1 MQNEVMA
8 FDWNDL
14 KAFLA
19 VARGGSTLAAAKA
32 LGVNQTTVARRI
44 ESLENDLSLKLFER
58 GQSGSRLT
66 EEGRDLFAEAEKVE
80 RAAVAFSNRAE
91 AHGRGLAGAIKIT
104 CSEVLANSSI
114 TPALGHFRRRHPE
127 VQIEL
132 KITDEVLDIAAGEAD
147 IAIRAG
153 RLLEPSDLV
162 ARKLA
167 DYEFALY
174 CSRGYAAQRGVPATP
189 AELKDH
195 DLITGEASGRPLPG
209 VTWMLAQAGGK
220 PPAHS
225 SNSMTNMMHAVRAG
239 LGIAP
244 LSCLLADGMTDLVRC
259 SEEIEEAR
267 GSSWLVTRREAKDTP
282 RIRAFIDFLVPHVQ
296 SELKARMAKNRIVR
310 ERAAANDADAAPTE
324 VGESA

>member
-1 MQNEVMA
+1 MQNATMA

-44 ESLENDLSLKLFER
+44 ESLESALSLKLFER

-66 EEGRDLFAEAEKVE
+66 EEGRDLLGEAEKVE
-80 RAAVAFSNRAE
+80 RAAQAFENRAA
-91 AHGRGLAGAIKIT
+91 AHGRGLAGSIKIT
-104 CSEVLANSSI
+104 CSEILANASI
-114 TPALGHFRRRHPE
+114 TPALGHFRQKYPE

-132 KITDEVLDIAAGEAD
+132 MITDEVLDIAAGEAD

-153 RLLEPSDLV
+153 RLLEPSDLI
-162 ARKLA
+162 ARKLV
-167 DYEFALY
+167 DYQFALY
-174 CSRGYAAQRGVPATP
+174 CSRGYAAQRGVPASP

-195 DLITGEASGRPLPG
+195 DLIAGEVSMGPLPG
-209 VTWMLAQAGGK
+209 VSWMLEEAGGK
-220 PPAHS
+220 AASHS
-225 SNSMTNMMHAVRAG
+225 SNSMTNMIHAVRAG

-259 SEEIEEAR
+259 SDEIEEAR

-296 SELKARMAKNRIVR
+296 SEIRAREAKNRLVR
-310 ERAAANDADAAPTE
+310 ERLADNDREGQPLN
-324 VGESA
+324 ESA

>member
-1 MQNEVMA
+1 MA

-44 ESLENDLSLKLFER
+44 ESLEGALSLKLFER

-80 RAAVAFSNRAE
+80 RAAVAFESRAQ
-91 AHGRGLAGAIKIT
+91 AHGRGLAGSIKIT
-104 CSEVLANSSI
+104 CSEILANASI
-114 TPALGHFRRRHPE
+114 TPALAHFRRQFPE

-132 KITDEVLDIAAGEAD
+132 MITDEVLDIAAGEAD

-153 RLLEPSDLV
+153 RLLEPSDLI

-167 DYEFALY
+167 DYQFALY
-174 CSRGYAAQRGVPATP
+174 CSRGYAAHRGAPTTP
-189 AELKDH
+189 VELKDH
-195 DLITGEASGRPLPG
+195 DLITGETAGRPLPG
-209 VTWMLAQAGGK
+209 VTWMLEQAGGK
-220 PPAHS
+220 APSHT
-225 SNSMTNMMHAVRAG
+225 SNSLTNLLHAVRAG
-239 LGIAP
+239 LGVAP

-259 SEEIEEAR
+259 SDEIEEAR

-282 RIRAFIDFLVPHVQ
+282 RIRAFIDFIVPHVQ
-296 SELKARMAKNRIVR
+296 AELKAREAKNRLIQQ
-310 ERAAANDADAAPTE
+310 RAEAEARA
-324 VGESA
+324 GEAMDGALI